1 MSSSPNPL
9 GSPAGPRSGAP
20 TGEPAAAASEDRPQC
35 GDHLELRTLP
45 GLPLVAPGDDL
56 VALIA
61 AGLDRAGIT
70 LRDGDVLAVTSKI
83 LSRSEGRFVDLSTVE
98 PSPRARE
105 LGAAIGKEA
114 RIVELILRE
123 STAISR
129 QAPNTLVVRHRLGFI
144 AANAGIDC
152 SNAMPPSAPSDSG
165 PWALL
170 LPTDPDG
177 QAEHIRR
184 ELSARTGAAI
194 GIVITDSLGRPFR
207 QGTVGAAIGVAGIP
221 AIWDRRGEPDI
232 YGRKL
237 ETTIT
242 ALADEVAAAA
252 GLISGQAAE
261 GRPVIHLRGL
271 RFSVGAHRA
280 SELYRLPHEDLY
292 A

>member
-1 MSSSPNPL
+1 MSSSPKPL
-9 GSPAGPRSGAP
+9 DNASALRSGAP
-20 TGEPAAAASEDRPQC
+20 TAEPAGTSGARPQC
-35 GDHLELRTLP
+35 GDYLELRTLP

-61 AGLDRAGIT
+61 AALDRAGIT

-83 LSRSEGRFVDLSTVE
+83 LSRAEGRFVDLSTVE
-98 PSPRARE
+98 PSPRARD
-105 LGAAIGKEA
+105 LAAATGKEP
-114 RIVELILRE
+114 RLVELILRE
-123 STAISR
+123 SASISR
-129 QAPNTLVVRHRLGFI
+129 QAKNTLVVRHRLGFI

-152 SNAMPPSAPSDSG
+152 SNSVPPSAAADSG

-177 QAEHIRR
+177 QAEQIRR
-184 ELSARTGAAI
+184 ELSQRSGSAI
-194 GIVITDSLGRPFR
+194 GVVITDSLGRPFR
-207 QGTVGAAIGVAGIP
+207 QGTVGAAIGVAGLP
-221 AIWDRRGEPDI
+221 ALWDRRGEPDI

-261 GRPVIHLRGL
+261 GRPVIHIRGL
-271 RFSVGAHRA
+271 RFSVGSHRA